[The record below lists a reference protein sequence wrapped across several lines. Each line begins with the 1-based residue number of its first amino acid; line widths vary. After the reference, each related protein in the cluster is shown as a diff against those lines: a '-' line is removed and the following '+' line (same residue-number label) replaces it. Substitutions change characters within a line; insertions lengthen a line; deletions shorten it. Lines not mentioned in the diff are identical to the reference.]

1 MFFSFPMLHTPL
13 FSPKFLTDA
22 AKASSQELAERQE
35 HALPIVREW
44 QESLRSG
51 ALAATK
57 EEQLQTD
64 FLEAFF
70 AKILGYESSRG
81 AAVWNLEKEQK
92 NVTDS
97 QKADGA
103 LGFFSM
109 KDGARQS
116 YIRAVVELKGA
127 KSDLDKPQ
135 NRKEDKRSPVE
146 QAFAYGSKTGGKCRW
161 VIVSNVVEIR
171 LYHVTD
177 QSRYE
182 RFELKTLHESEQLR
196 RFLFL
201 LHRARLL
208 NATNPNEKSELEALH
223 EQRKEQERTI
233 SAEFYGKYKA
243 ARIQLVEHLKAH
255 NSSHDELL
263 LLNKA
268 QKLLDRLLFVFF
280 CEDLNLLP
288 RQTAHKVIQ
297 NAKQSFSAD
306 EGEIWRQL
314 KGLFTAIDKGNPPN
328 NISKFNG
335 GLFAADAE
343 MDALTV
349 SDSMIES
356 LLQFSDFDFDSDLNV
371 RILGHIFEQSVS
383 DIEELKAA
391 ITGTAH
397 DTKTGKRKRDGI
409 FYTPEYITRFI
420 VQSTVGAYLE
430 ERKQECG
437 FGALPELTDDDFAS
451 ISISKGVLKANK
463 RIEQHIAAWNAYRE
477 HVRTV
482 RVCDPAC
489 GSGAFLIEV
498 FDFLYAEGQRVNAEL
513 SRLRGG
519 QTEVFDLE
527 KHILTRN
534 IFGVDVNAEAVE
546 ITKLSLWLKTANK
559 GKELTDLDG
568 NIKCGNSLVDD
579 AKVAG
584 AAAFDWT
591 VQFSEVFRQ
600 KHLQAYHVTW
610 VTHNSRVSERMILHE
625 AVIKYLRTNKGL
637 QPLVPPLEM
646 DEQMEIDIAQHLTTI
661 VEEDNFRILALNVCR
676 DHVHCLLVCEDT
688 ERDNIVRKLK
698 GKTTQLYKKQHSITD
713 EFHLWAQK
721 YHYNTIESES
731 ELINV
736 IAYIENNRIKH
747 ELPDNKGLQPL
758 IQRVMTPIERAF
770 EPITT
775 GGFDVIMG
783 NPPYVRQE
791 LLPEAMKTFLAKNYT
806 VAHGSADLYAYFIEQ
821 SVKLLKEGGL
831 YGIIVANK
839 WMRASYGEPLRRWMK
854 QQCLEAIV
862 DFGDLPVFEDAIA
875 YPCVLVLRKDTPRE
889 KFFAATITTL
899 DFESL
904 SAEVERARF
913 TVSVESLQNEG
924 WSLTNES
931 ASRVL
936 AKLRAAGTPLG
947 EYVQGKI
954 YYGIKTGLNEA
965 FVVDAATRAR
975 LIAED
980 PKSAEVLKPFL
991 AGRDVKRYATPEV
1004 ENYLIFARRGI
1015 DITKYPAIEQYL
1027 LQFKDQLM
1035 PKPNDWQGGEWQG
1048 RKAGSYKWYELQDAV
1063 DYFAEF
1069 EKPKIIVPAIV
1080 QTASYLVDASGFYSN
1095 DKTSIIGVDD
1105 KALLAVLNSKAT
1117 DFFMHSIAATKQGGF
1132 YEYKPMY
1139 LVQLPIPSITNAE
1152 ALTAHVETMIATNKN
1167 LSDLRKR
1174 VLTLLCTETGTT
1186 KPSTKLQAWDT
1197 LTWAELEAELKK
1209 AKVQLSLDKKEEL
1222 LTYFEKKQKEAAA
1235 LKATLE
1241 ATDRVIDALVYGLYG
1256 LTAEEI
1262 RVVEGR

>member
-1 MFFSFPMLHTPL
+1 MLHTPL

-22 AKASSQELAERQE
+22 AKASSQELADLQE

-109 KDGARQS
+109 NNGVKTSD
-116 YIRAVVELKGA
+116 IRAVVELKGA
-127 KSDLDKPQ
+127 KSDLDKAQ

-182 RFELKTLHESEQLR
+182 RFELRTLHESEQLR

-208 NATNPNEKSELEALH
+208 NATNPNEKSELDALH

-255 NSSHDELL
+255 NPSHDELL
-263 LLNKA
+263 LLQKA

-288 RQTAHKVIQ
+288 RQTAHKVVQ
-297 NAKQSFSAD
+297 NAKGSFAAR
-306 EGEIWRQL
+306 EGVIWRELQ
-314 KGLFTAIDKGNPPN
+314 GLFTAIDKGHPPLG
-328 NISKFNG
+328 ISKFNG
-335 GLFAADAE
+335 GLFAPDAE

-356 LLQFSDFDFDSDLNV
+356 LLQFSEYDFDSDLNV

-383 DIEELKAA
+383 DIEELKAT

-463 RIEQHIAAWNAYRE
+463 RIEQHIAAWSAYRE

-579 AKVAG
+579 PRVAG
-584 AAAFDWT
+584 EAAFDWT
-591 VQFSEVFRQ
+591 VQFASV
-600 KHLQAYHVTW
+600 
-610 VTHNSRVSERMILHE
+610 M
-625 AVIKYLRTNKGL
+625 
-637 QPLVPPLEM
+637 
-646 DEQMEIDIAQHLTTI
+646 EQ
-661 VEEDNFRILALNVCR
+661 
-676 DHVHCLLVCEDT
+676 
-688 ERDNIVRKLK
+688 
-698 GKTTQLYKKQHSITD
+698 
-713 EFHLWAQK
+713 
-721 YHYNTIESES
+721 
-731 ELINV
+731 
-736 IAYIENNRIKH
+736 
-747 ELPDNKGLQPL
+747 
-758 IQRVMTPIERAF
+758 
-770 EPITT
+770 
-775 GGFDVIMG
+775 GGFDVIVG
-783 NPPYVRQE
+783 NPPYAVFSGEKER
-791 LLPEAMKTFLAKNYT
+791 AYFT
-806 VAHGSADLYAYFIEQ
+806 AHYSTAQYQLDLYILFIEQ
-821 SVKLLKEGGL
+821 CVKLL
-831 YGIIVANK
+831 
-839 WMRASYGEPLRRWMK
+839 S
-854 QQCLEAIV
+854 
-862 DFGDLPVFEDAIA
+862 
-875 YPCVLVLRKDTPRE
+875 
-889 KFFAATITTL
+889 
-899 DFESL
+899 
-904 SAEVERARF
+904 
-913 TVSVESLQNEG
+913 
-924 WSLTNES
+924 
-931 ASRVL
+931 
-936 AKLRAAGTPLG
+936 
-947 EYVQGKI
+947 
-954 YYGIKTGLNEA
+954 
-965 FVVDAATRAR
+965 
-975 LIAED
+975 
-980 PKSAEVLKPFL
+980 
-991 AGRDVKRYATPEV
+991 
-1004 ENYLIFARRGI
+1004 
-1015 DITKYPAIEQYL
+1015 
-1027 LQFKDQLM
+1027 
-1035 PKPNDWQGGEWQG
+1035 
-1048 RKAGSYKWYELQDAV
+1048 
-1063 DYFAEF
+1063 
-1069 EKPKIIVPAIV
+1069 
-1080 QTASYLVDASGFYSN
+1080 ASGFVGLITPNSWLKNMMMSECRKFLLEHLHFNFIIPNLSN
-1095 DKTSIIGVDD
+1095 VFPDASVDTLIFTAIKAERSNEAVIMQLHEGNFVQKHSINQQRFAANNKHVFDVELSGDALAFVEKIRSQSQQLENFCDISFGFRAYDAYTGQD
-1105 KALLAVLNSKAT
+1105 KAIIQSAAYHADYKKHDSFVPEIRGFHVNRYGYEWDGKHYISWGSWLAAPREERFFMGERIVFREILGSTFVCTLVSEELKIDRSLYIAVPKIDSSLSTKYILSLLASKVL
-1117 DFFMHSIAATKQGGF
+1117 AAYFRYVKNEFDEVFPKIRLTEFK
-1132 YEYKPMY
+1132 E
-1139 LVQLPIPSITNAE
+1139 LPIKFVSEAEQQPFITHA
-1152 ALTAHVETMIATNKN
+1152 ETMLTTTRSLA
-1167 LSDLRKR
+1167 DLRKR
-1174 VLTLLCTETGTT
+1174 VLTLLCTETGIT

-1209 AKVQLSLDKKEEL
+1209 AKVQLSLDKKEEV

-1241 ATDRVIDALVYGLYG
+1241 ATDRAIDALVYGLYD